1 MSELARA
8 VGIGFAARGKVSDVV
23 GWANEAQRRGIHS
36 VWIHDSLYER
46 DAVTYA
52 SAIAAQ
58 VPNVRVAMGA
68 LSSYTRQPALI
79 AMTVSALDEMAP
91 GRIILGMGTAIP
103 LRLAQLG
110 IPYTPDAGVESVS
123 KAIDFVRAM
132 WAGQRIPSAAPNLP
146 PIQPM
151 FPPVHRVPIYIAAYR
166 TAFLQL
172 AGQKADGYLARPAE
186 SIPNMKRLIAKLK
199 KASLEAGRDE
209 NAVDV
214 AGYLLTHVDKSRREA
229 LNRAKREP
237 FVIYMMSVLSNFSL
251 EHAGFEPA
259 LRDQIMA
266 AWRAEDYHKAA
277 EIIPDD
283 MLDAFM
289 LCGTPEEVAEGAAR
303 YHEAGMTTPIIQPVV
318 QDEYQVPLALEAASL
333 YGSVAVKEAV
343 STRETAAVLSS
354 GGKRED
360 RLNIF
365 ERAWRKFS
373 GYSEIARP
381 FSFTA
386 STIPVL
392 SAGAL
397 AFAQNKF
404 EAAPFFASLAAAM
417 LLHVGTNITNEIYDV
432 RNGVDSITSPR
443 ASQALLK
450 GRLTEHEAFG
460 LIRASFLLAILFG
473 IALIAL
479 RGWPVA
485 LLGLAGLVL
494 GYGYTAPPFQYKY
507 KAIGLPIVFVLMGP
521 LMVMGAYYTITGGVS
536 WTSLIVSL
544 PIGLLVTAILHG
556 NEWRDITD
564 DARYGIG
571 TLSALMGRKWAHIVY
586 LSLITGAF
594 ITVIVAVLLHSL
606 PQTSL
611 LALLSMPFLVYLIG
625 ASQLG
630 INGQQRAIAKI
641 DLETAKLHA
650 AFGILYVLGILLGR
664 AV

>member
-1 MSELARA
+1 
-8 VGIGFAARGKVSDVV
+8 
-23 GWANEAQRRGIHS
+23 
-36 VWIHDSLYER
+36 
-46 DAVTYA
+46 
-52 SAIAAQ
+52 
-58 VPNVRVAMGA
+58 
-68 LSSYTRQPALI
+68 
-79 AMTVSALDEMAP
+79 
-91 GRIILGMGTAIP
+91 
-103 LRLAQLG
+103 
-110 IPYTPDAGVESVS
+110 
-123 KAIDFVRAM
+123 
-132 WAGQRIPSAAPNLP
+132 
-146 PIQPM
+146 
-151 FPPVHRVPIYIAAYR
+151 
-166 TAFLQL
+166 
-172 AGQKADGYLARPAE
+172 
-186 SIPNMKRLIAKLK
+186 
-199 KASLEAGRDE
+199 
-209 NAVDV
+209 
-214 AGYLLTHVDKSRREA
+214 
-229 LNRAKREP
+229 
-237 FVIYMMSVLSNFSL
+237 
-251 EHAGFEPA
+251 
-259 LRDQIMA
+259 
-266 AWRAEDYHKAA
+266 
-277 EIIPDD
+277 
-283 MLDAFM
+283 LDAFM

-303 YHEAGMTTPIIQPVV
+303 FNEAGMTTPIIQPVV
-318 QDEYQVPLALEAASL
+318 QDEDQVPLAIEAAAL
-333 YGSVAVKEAV
+333 YGSVAIREAV
-343 STRETAAVLSS
+343 PTRETAAVLSS
-354 GGKRED
+354 GRKHEN

-386 STIPVL
+386 SAIPVL

-404 EAAPFFASLAAAM
+404 EAAPFFASLAASV
-417 LLHVGTNITNEIYDV
+417 LLHVGTNVTNEIYDV

-460 LIRASFLLAILFG
+460 LIRGSFLLAILFG
-473 IALIAL
+473 IALIAM
-479 RGWPVA
+479 RGWSVA

-507 KAIGLPIVFVLMGP
+507 KAIGLPMVFVLMGP
-521 LMVMGAYYTITGGVS
+521 LMVMGAYYTITGNVNWS
-536 WTSLIVSL
+536 ALIVSI

-571 TLSALMGRKWAHIVY
+571 TLSALMGRKWAHITY

-594 ITVIVAVLLHSL
+594 IVVVLAVLMHGL

-650 AFGILYVLGILLGR
+650 AFGLLYVIGILLGR
-664 AV
+664 VI